1 MNSTPQL
8 DLHPDAESL
17 NAFAEQALG
26 GPEREQILAHLAGCS
41 RCRQVIF
48 LAQQAAAEAKVPAWL
63 PAARPTSQSKAWFW
77 NWRLAWIP
85 AAAMAAALA
94 LVVTLHP
101 RHTAP
106 APEMAKVTP
115 QSEVAVPTPFP
126 QERTGAAGAHR
137 AAPAHTANPAA
148 GNGLFVAPRRPSETL
163 AQESASSSALSA
175 EPGAIA
181 PSTGEDHAAMPTSI
195 EPAQPQAIGAQF
207 QSEPA
212 VTAWQ
217 QERQRAAGA
226 LSASANT
233 SQVSQKSMRMEAY
246 SAHANRPAVT
256 GSAGPR
262 VAQQSQSTTGG
273 SFDMGTQQQLTG
285 LTASG
290 RVNSPK
296 LPSGLATISR
306 ASARNLML
314 EIDRSG
320 ALFLSDD
327 SGEHWQPVPQ
337 QWTGRAIE
345 VRAKTSLSGSTA
357 PEMKFELKNETGS
370 TWASADG
377 KTWTAQ

>member
-1 MNSTPQL
+1 VNTTSQL
-8 DLHPDAESL
+8 DFHPDAESL
-17 NAFAEQALG
+17 NAFVEQALG
-26 GPEREQILAHLAGCS
+26 GPEREQILAHLAACS
-41 RCRQVIF
+41 RCRQVIY

-63 PAARPTSQSKAWFW
+63 PSARPTSQSKAWFW

-126 QERTGAAGAHR
+126 QERTSAAAVHRPALAAKSAAGSAEF
-137 AAPAHTANPAA
+137 AA
-148 GNGLFVAPRRPSETL
+148 RREPSEEL
-163 AQESASSSALSA
+163 AQESASSSALLA

-181 PSTGEDHAAMPTSI
+181 PSTGENHVAMPTSI
-195 EPAQPQAIGAQF
+195 ETAQSQAAGAQF
-207 QSEPA
+207 QPEPA

-217 QERQRAAGA
+217 QERQRATGA
-226 LSASANT
+226 FSASANS

-246 SAHANRPAVT
+246 SAPASRQAD
-256 GSAGPR
+256 SAGPR
-262 VAQQSQSTTGG
+262 RSQQSAPSA
-273 SFDMGTQQQLTG
+273 SFDLGTQQQLTG

-296 LPSGLATISR
+296 LPSGLAVVSR
-306 ASARNLML
+306 ATAQHLTL
-314 EIDRSG
+314 EIDRAG
-320 ALFLSDD
+320 ALFLSND
-327 SGEHWQPVPQ
+327 SGEHWEQVAR

-345 VRAKTSLSGSTA
+345 VRAKTSLSGNTA

-377 KTWTAQ
+377 KIWTAQ